1 MSSQPDKPWTEE
13 EKNFLLTEILK
24 KAGISSSFLFSI
36 IKENQISPNWME
48 IPLPEG
54 RSLHSCQTAFFRME
68 HEYTHAYRRSFPGP
82 PAPAQTSPENRKR
95 PLPPLGLDK
104 TSSAHRAIQPKPT
117 PPGETFQAAQA
128 RASLRIPRLPDP
140 ARGEPPRKRGRPS
153 KAEIQRRTLMAQAR
167 GEQYPAPKRPVTK
180 KGFGAASPTMRAGVE
195 PDPSPAG
202 LLQQSLPAQQQH
214 RHGDAS
220 SFQGPRDEPT
230 SQTEDIQ
237 VRRMT
242 APHGVMSAQVF
253 GNPGSGVP
261 AKESMPRTLEGQ
273 ISSSPTTFS
282 QSFRGIIQSRSGL
295 PSPRHD
301 STLVSNVT
309 EAEAGVDSAH
319 SILDEQR
326 ET

>member
-1 MSSQPDKPWTEE
+1 
-13 EKNFLLTEILK
+13 
-24 KAGISSSFLFSI
+24 
-36 IKENQISPNWME
+36 
-48 IPLPEG
+48 
-54 RSLHSCQTAFFRME
+54 ME
-68 HEYTHAYRRSFPGP
+68 HEYTHAYRRRFPGP

-104 TSSAHRAIQPKPT
+104 TSSAPALFSQSPLPQAKLSGS
-117 PPGETFQAAQA
+117 PGTSFSSDSAASRPSKGGSA
-128 RASLRIPRLPDP
+128 AFFYR
-140 ARGEPPRKRGRPS
+140 RPS